1 MNLRIMLGKKHLDWI
16 CCQNFRSKKNSSC
29 KFSQSLVRKHLS
41 WTHVSLCHVTL
52 PWKGKVRH
60 HWDNKKNKCQIATSL
75 GSCVSLSNGKQNA
88 ICTSH
93 GKVVEM
99 WLYNW
104 RRWKFKWKDS
114 KTSNDKTQVQID
126 VNEVGI
132 KEGIELKWS

>member
-93 GKVVEM
+93 SKVVGM

-104 RRWKFKWKDS
+104 RQWKFKWKDS
-114 KTSNDKTQVQID
+114 KTSNDKTQVQVD
-126 VNEVGI
+126 VDEVGI